1 MRHILALSTMLSAFW
16 LVNSGHY
23 KPLLLF
29 FMVVSVLLVVGLCH
43 ALDVVDGESQPLNL
57 TFTIPAYWL
66 WLIWQVVIS
75 NIDVAR
81 RVWMGVDSISPQVIM
96 VTADQKSDL
105 GIVIYANSITL
116 TPGTVSIDLEGNQ
129 ISVHAAHRAIGRRS
143 AYRRN
148 ESAIG
153 TKTVLLIAVMD
164 FLGGRPAFL
173 DIAIVY
179 ALINFIAIIGV
190 LRFFEYSTRKDVE
203 ED

>member
-129 ISVHAAHRAIGRRS
+129 ISVHALTEQSAADLLTGEMNRRVC
-143 AYRRN
+143 R
-148 ESAIG
+148 
-153 TKTVLLIAVMD
+153 
-164 FLGGRPAFL
+164 
-173 DIAIVY
+173 
-179 ALINFIAIIGV
+179 
-190 LRFFEYSTRKDVE
+190 VE
-203 ED
+203 R